1 MLALGGW
8 VVKNHPSSAL
18 RLRRG
23 GGLCR
28 PGPLLLPSL
37 GPSTLCLFP
46 RHQLTPRAS
55 AAAPL
60 CSLRAAPFSLLP
72 VLPAGLVWSFQAQP
86 GTLSLHPDGGPCPYL
101 MLPQPLGSPLPHRFL
116 LCVFNI
122 HLPRTREALAAPP
135 PHQTAPERHPELL
148 LCWGV
153 LPPGGTYGLVDLA
166 CLMWDFQKH
175 SPGSSHCGS
184 VG

>member
-1 MLALGGW
+1 M
-8 VVKNHPSSAL
+8 KNHPSSAL

-23 GGLCR
+23 RGLCR

-72 VLPAGLVWSFQAQP
+72 VLPAGLVWSFQAQL
-86 GTLSLHPDGGPCPYL
+86 GTLSLHPDGAMSLSDAPSALGLTSAPS
-101 MLPQPLGSPLPHRFL
+101 LPA
-116 LCVFNI
+116 LCV
-122 HLPRTREALAAPP
+122 
-135 PHQTAPERHPELL
+135 RHPSPQNE
-148 LCWGV
+148 G
-153 LPPGGTYGLVDLA
+153 
-166 CLMWDFQKH
+166 
-175 SPGSSHCGS
+175 SPGSTPASPDSSRAPSRASPVLGCAAAWRNVWPGGS
-184 VG
+184 CLLDVGLPETLSREFPLWLSG